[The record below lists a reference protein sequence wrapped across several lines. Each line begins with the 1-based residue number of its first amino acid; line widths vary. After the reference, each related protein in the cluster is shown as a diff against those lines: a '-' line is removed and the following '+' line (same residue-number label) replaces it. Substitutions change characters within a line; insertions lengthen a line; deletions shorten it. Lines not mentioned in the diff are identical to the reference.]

1 MKKLQRQDVVTNNIF
16 QKLVLITMFIVVS
29 LTTVAQ
35 KKWAFE
41 IKPGINFPTKDL
53 GDAKLKTGYG
63 FEGVFSY
70 KFMPQ
75 LSAYAGWGW
84 NNFNADKSFAGSNI
98 DFTETGYSFGLQFLQ
113 PIDNTF
119 IGYMVKAGGTYNH
132 IEIENSVGEITND
145 TGHGLGWQVGA
156 GLPIYLNKRLII
168 IPECRYRSLSRSVD
182 INEVNIPIQLNYI
195 SASIGLSY
203 SF

>member
-1 MKKLQRQDVVTNNIF
+1 MKKLQSQDLAINKIF
-16 QKLVLITMFIVVS
+16 QKLLLSSIFFVLSFATM
-29 LTTVAQ
+29 AQ

-41 IKPGINFPTKDL
+41 IKPGINFPTKAL
-53 GDAKLKTGYG
+53 ADATLKTGYG

-70 KFMPQ
+70 KFMPD
-75 LSAYAGWGW
+75 LAAYAGWGW
-84 NNFNADKSFAGSNI
+84 NNFNADNSFAGNNT

-132 IEIENSVGEITND
+132 IEIENNDGEIIHD
-145 TGHGLGWQVGA
+145 TGHGLGWQVGV
-156 GLPIYLNKRLII
+156 GLPIYLNKSLII

-182 INEVNIPIQLNYI
+182 INEVNTPIKLNYI
-195 SASIGLSY
+195 AASVGVSY

>member
-16 QKLVLITMFIVVS
+16 QKLALITMFVVVS

-41 IKPGINFPTKDL
+41 LKPGINFPTKHL

-63 FEGVFSY
+63 FEGAFSY
-70 KFMPQ
+70 KFMPC
-75 LSAYAGWGW
+75 LSAYAGWSW
-84 NNFNADKSFAGSNI
+84 NKFSADKSFLGNNV
-98 DFTETGYSFGLQFLQ
+98 DFEETGYSFGLQFLQ

-119 IGYMVKAGGTYNH
+119 IVYMVKAGGTYNH
-132 IEIENSVGEITND
+132 IETENNEGKIIND
-145 TGHGLGWQVGA
+145 TGHGLGWQLGA
-156 GLPIYLNKRLII
+156 GLPIYLNKRFII
-168 IPECRYRSLSRSVD
+168 IPECRYRSLSRNVD
-182 INEVNIPIQLNYI
+182 INEASTPVQLNYV